1 MQGYNWSFVLLN
13 IATVATF
20 ILLLLIT
27 TTRNKKELHFFS
39 WSMAFWVFIWSL
51 GMLAEIYAQTYFQ
64 YEGMLFTNIY
74 FTAVNFVPF
83 CIFFLGITFA
93 NVEIKRHYYA
103 LFLVPLTSTII
114 LWTNPFHH
122 LFFISFSLS
131 SSEIVKG
138 PYLIAETFLSYLLI
152 AVGLYNLIYFSI
164 KNSGFFSRQSLL
176 IFFGSLVPV
185 LVDVA
190 FALDLFSFPLYFE
203 PISFAI
209 GAACFMLAILK
220 FDFLNIV
227 PIALQ
232 TIMDHI
238 SDSYIVINEVFEVV
252 DYNRT
257 LQETFEDII
266 HIRRKESVYDW
277 LEQIESSQDRQRVF
291 TTALQE
297 AVSKKRSVF
306 FEFEFANDRLNKFF
320 NVEITPIFS
329 GSNNKATI
337 ILLKDSTEQRRSFEL
352 IQQTQARLLESE
364 HLASL
369 GQMVGGIAHN
379 LKTPIMSISGGLEGL
394 IDLIEE
400 YEESLGNPSVTKEDH
415 LAIAGDM
422 REWIAK
428 MKGYCAYMSD
438 VISTVKGQAVQLT
451 ASTTDK
457 FVLRELLKRIDILMK
472 HELKR
477 FGCQLR
483 ANCLVD
489 ENTEI
494 KGEVNSLVQV
504 FNNLITNGIEAYE
517 GQDGF
522 IDLTIS
528 LHHDMMQFEVRDYG
542 TGIPADVQDKLFK
555 EMITTKAHHGTGLGL
570 YMSYSTIWGRFGG
583 KMWFESEEGRG
594 TAFYIQIPLV
604 TADVDAEVRV

>member
-1 MQGYNWSFVLLN
+1 MWGYDWSFVLLN
-13 IATVATF
+13 ITTLTIF
-20 ILLLLIT
+20 ILLILVT
-27 TTRNKKELHFFS
+27 TMRNKKALHLFS
-39 WSMAFWVFIWSL
+39 WGTVFWVFIWSA
-51 GMLAEIYAQTYFQ
+51 GMLTEVYAQTYFH

-83 CIFFLGITFA
+83 CLFLLGISFA
-93 NVEIKRHYYA
+93 NIEIKRHYYA
-103 LFLVPLTSTII
+103 LFLVPLVSTVL
-114 LWTNPFHH
+114 LWTNPYHH
-122 LFFISFSLS
+122 LFFVHFSLI
-131 SSEIVKG
+131 SSELVKG

-152 AVGLYNLIYFSI
+152 AIALYSLIYFSI

-176 IFFGSLVPV
+176 IFVGSLVPV
-185 LVDVA
+185 MVDVA

-203 PISFAI
+203 PLSFSI
-209 GAACFMLAILK
+209 GVACFMLAILK

-238 SDSYIVINEVFEVV
+238 SDSYVVINDAYEVA

-257 LQETFEDII
+257 LQETFEDLI
-266 HIRRKESVYDW
+266 HIRRKESVYLW
-277 LEQIESSQDRQRVF
+277 LKQIESSQDRQQVF
-291 TTALQE
+291 TAALQE
-297 AVSKKRSVF
+297 AVDKKRSVF
-306 FEFEFANDRLNKFF
+306 FEFEFKNERLNKFF

-329 GSNNKATI
+329 GSVHKATV
-337 ILLKDSTEQRRSFEL
+337 ILLKDSTEQHRSFEM

-369 GQMVGGIAHN
+369 GQMIGGIAHN

-394 IDLIEE
+394 VDLVEE
-400 YEESLGNPSVTKEDH
+400 YEESLGDPSVTKEDY

-422 REWIAK
+422 REWIVK

-438 VISTVKGQAVQLT
+438 IITAVKGQTVQLT

-457 FVLRELLKRIDILMK
+457 FVLHELLKRIDILMK

-483 ANCLVD
+483 ANCLVNED
-489 ENTEI
+489 IEI

-528 LHHDMMQFEVRDYG
+528 LHHDMIQFELRDYG
-542 TGIPADVQDKLFK
+542 TGIPPAVQEKLFK
-555 EMITTKAHHGTGLGL
+555 EMITTKAQHGTGLGL

-583 KMWFESEEGRG
+583 KMWFESEEGKG
-594 TAFYIQIPLV
+594 TAFYIQIPPV
-604 TADVDAEVRV
+604 TVDAEVRV